1 MARAH
6 SPAGSQPPLVELT
19 VHQGPQPG
27 QRFSLTRPTIIIGRT
42 AGNDV
47 VVNDPEVSRRH
58 ASLTWDGRQHI
69 IQDLGSANGTFVN
82 GARLTAPQM
91 LQQGDVIGLGPRVL
105 LAFQATLPVVSP
117 ARPEPDFGELSQAV
131 EGPPVA
137 KRPGKRRVVL
147 PLLAALLGLGCLVL
161 TVAGVAVWFYYDSQR
176 RQVIND
182 RPLVLIQAPL
192 NREQIPLGEGVL
204 AHATARAESGVA
216 RVELWADGAFIAAR
230 ENPGEGPTSP
240 LVLSAGWEPTTL
252 GRHTLLVRAIS
263 AQGVKGQATVA
274 VEVVEA
280 VEPETVLG
288 AHIVQ
293 EGETLESI
301 AEDVDVDV
309 EELEDL
315 NPDLSPDGAQPGDL
329 VLYSEEP
336 VPGGAEGPA
345 GGAPPS
351 GAEPP
356 PAGEPPGGA
365 GEPPGGGAPPSGG
378 EPPPADE
385 PPPVPHDEAPGSFLY
400 VMEII
405 GLEGLIP
412 ADPTAG
418 EPVGLRAEVLAL
430 ETDGAYESLHCY
442 VDLGGGDPRWYPDED
457 LDQSTYESFA
467 SLGGGSWDVA
477 AHLSGE
483 AVPVI
488 SWPDDQPLPISIT
501 CVGIIE
507 GGTDPA
513 VELGWL
519 ELNVPPGAWGIIQH
533 DESEG
538 GEGTF
543 TLDYRVSRVE
553 LLPIGPQTWIDY
565 DMTRPTNLRIM
576 SWTDQFG
583 NPAGQS
589 LYWAYEPEED
599 EGPIDG
605 FRVYLNDT
613 LQWVEPP
620 RARTSDLPSQWFHPP
635 CGDEYRFTVS
645 AFRYGFPDGPESPPS
660 DPLTFTSEPGD
671 PGCEQAYLVT
681 FNTLTTGLLPE
692 DDIYSGMHGSF
703 YVNDQRVG
711 FDGRCCGIN
720 EMGYE
725 VRLHSD
731 DEYDISGL
739 TTEIGDGPARFIV
752 TPQSDDETLVV
763 GYDIWAWYGAS
774 FGDTQMCSWERSAN
788 WRDLAPFLE
797 PVYEST
803 LGSLGPVQGW
813 CHVSYT
819 IEPAPG
825 RPVVEPGAPPPLP
838 LLRVANLTVD
848 DTGWLQIHVLNEGT
862 ADWTRPLTFAVERR
876 SGERVGVYTWPTL
889 LLSPGQRTIVEYDM
903 SADPQPGNV
912 CVVLD
917 PDNEVPELDDRRSA
931 PRDRYCPPLPDLTI
945 SGVEYDPE
953 GERLLVQV
961 QSRYA
966 SVEHGDVSLLVTLP
980 DGGTLSD
987 RPVLLSD
994 VTLVGYTRLELSG
1007 IGEEQRARM
1016 MGGYTVAVDPLGL
1029 IEETNDDNNE
1039 YVVPAGARLR
1049 LRWRQIT
1056 TYYYPYGQYSDNPQ
1070 EQTHNMQ
1077 VRLGPFQGYYS
1088 PPTLP
1093 GRTTVA
1099 EFTHGPFEVV
1109 GTVQGG
1115 PWEGMGTN
1123 TTVWPTDQVVEFEIA
1138 GDETLYVIVDA
1149 AMKYR
1154 WHDEESLGSGATAF
1168 TPGHWGVGQTIS
1180 EDEDC
1185 AGLGDIYID
1194 QQIAVQPLSP
1204 WSSCPD
1210 WHVYFVICR
1219 VE

>member
-1 MARAH
+1 MAGVY
-6 SPAGSQPPLVELT
+6 SSTGSQPPSVELT
-19 VHQGPQPG
+19 VRQGPQPG
-27 QRFSLTRPTIIIGRT
+27 QRFSLTQPTIIIGRT

-47 VVNDPEVSRRH
+47 VVNHREVSRRH
-58 ASLTWDGRQHI
+58 ASLTWDGRQFI

-82 GARLTAPQM
+82 GVRLTAPQV
-91 LQQGDVIGLGPRVL
+91 LQPGDVIGLGPTVL
-105 LAFQATLPVVSP
+105 LGFQAPLPVVSP
-117 ARPEPDFGELSQAV
+117 VHPDGSTSS
-131 EGPPVA
+131 PRRPVA

-147 PLLAALLGLGCLVL
+147 PLLAALLGLGCLVF
-161 TVAGVAVWFYYDSQR
+161 TVAGVAAWFYYAGQR
-176 RQVIND
+176 RQAIND
-182 RPLVLIQAPL
+182 RPLVLIHAPL
-192 NREQIPLGEGVL
+192 NREQVPLGVGVL

-216 RVELWADGAFIAAR
+216 RVELWADGAFVTAR
-230 ENPGEGPTSP
+230 ENPGEGPASP
-240 LVLSAGWEPTTL
+240 LVLSAGWEPTTPGL
-252 GRHTLLVRAIS
+252 HTLLVQAIS

-274 VEVVEA
+274 IEVVER

-288 AHIVQ
+288 GDIVQ

-301 AEDVDVDV
+301 AADVGVGV

-315 NPDLSPDGAQPGDL
+315 NPDLGPDGVQPGDL
-329 VLYSEEP
+329 VFYPEEP
-336 VPGGAEGPA
+336 VPGGAEGPPEGEA
-345 GGAPPS
+345 PPSGAEPPPS

-356 PAGEPPGGA
+356 PAGEPP
-365 GEPPGGGAPPSGG
+365 
-378 EPPPADE
+378 
-385 PPPVPHDEAPGSFLY
+385 PVPHAAAPGSFL
-400 VMEII
+400 EIVRLV

-412 ADPTAG
+412 AVPTAG

-467 SLGGGSWDVA
+467 SLGGGSWDIA
-477 AHLSGE
+477 AYLSGG

-488 SWPDDQPLPISIT
+488 SWPGDQPLPISIT

-507 GGTDPA
+507 GSTDPA
-513 VELGWL
+513 VELGRL
-519 ELNVPPGAWGIIQH
+519 ELNVPPGAWGVIH
-533 DESEG
+533 HGESEG

-543 TLDYRVSRVE
+543 MVDYRVSRVE
-553 LLPIGPQTWIDY
+553 LLPIGPQKWIDY
-565 DMTRPTNLRIM
+565 DMTPPTNLRII
-576 SWTDQFG
+576 SWADQFG
-583 NPAGQS
+583 NSAGQS
-589 LYWAYEPEED
+589 LYWDYEPEED

-620 RARTSDLPSQWFHPP
+620 RARTSHLPSQWFRPP
-635 CGDEYRFTVS
+635 CGDEYRITVS

-660 DPLTFTSEPGD
+660 DPLTFASNPGD
-671 PGCEQAYLVT
+671 PGCERAYLVT

-711 FDGRCCGIN
+711 FDGRSSGRT
-720 EMGYE
+720 ERGYE

-731 DEYDISGL
+731 DEYDVSML
-739 TTEIGDGPARFIV
+739 TTELGDGPAAFIV
-752 TPQSDDETLVV
+752 TPPADDETLVV
-763 GYDIWAWYGAS
+763 GYDIRAWYGAS
-774 FGDTQMCSWERSAN
+774 FGDTRMCSWERSAL
-788 WRDLAPFLE
+788 WLDLRGHLDPI
-797 PVYEST
+797 YEST
-803 LGSLGPVQGW
+803 LGSLGPVEGW

-819 IEPAPG
+819 IEPAGG
-825 RPVVEPGAPPPLP
+825 RPVVEPGAAPPLP
-838 LLRVANLTVD
+838 LLRVENLTVD
-848 DTGWLQIHVLNEGT
+848 DTGWLQIHVVNEGT

-876 SGERVGVYTWPTL
+876 SGERVGVYTWPPP

-917 PDNEVPELDDRRSA
+917 PDNEVTELDDRRSA
-931 PRDRYCPPLPDLTI
+931 PRSRYCPSLPDLIITDV
-945 SGVEYDPE
+945 GYDPE

-994 VTLVGYTRLELSG
+994 VTLWGWTTLELSG

-1016 MGGYTVAVDPLGL
+1016 MGGYTVAVDPLDL

-1049 LRWRQIT
+1049 LRWTQIT

-1070 EQTHNMQ
+1070 DQTMNMQ
-1077 VRLGPFQGYYS
+1077 VRLGPLQTYYS
-1088 PPTLP
+1088 PPTPP

-1099 EFTHGPFEVV
+1099 ELRHGPFEVV
-1109 GTVQGG
+1109 GTVQAG
-1115 PWEGMGTN
+1115 PWEGTPTN
-1123 TTVWPTDQVVEFEIA
+1123 TTVWPTDQVVELEVA
-1138 GDETLYVIVDA
+1138 GDETLYVFVDA
-1149 AMKYR
+1149 TMQYR
-1154 WHDEESLGSGATAF
+1154 WHDEEGLGSGAASF

-1180 EDEDC
+1180 EDENC
-1185 AGLGDIYID
+1185 AGIGDIYTSRS
-1194 QQIAVQPLSP
+1194 IAVQPPSP
-1204 WSSCPD
+1204 WRSCPD
-1210 WHVYFVICR
+1210 WHVYFVICK